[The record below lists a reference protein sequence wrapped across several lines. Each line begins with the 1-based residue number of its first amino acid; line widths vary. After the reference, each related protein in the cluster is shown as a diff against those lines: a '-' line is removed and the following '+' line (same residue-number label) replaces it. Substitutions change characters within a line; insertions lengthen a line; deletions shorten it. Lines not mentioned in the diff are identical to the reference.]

1 MILGL
6 DIGGTKTAV
15 VLGDRFGNVV
25 ARRQTPSPLHLA
37 PEEMVQGI
45 VRLARTMLR
54 EAAVPEVEAAG
65 VSIGGPLDSE
75 AGVILG
81 PPHLPGWDN
90 VPLRALLEEQLGT
103 PVYVEHDA
111 RTGALAEW
119 RFGSGVLPDG
129 SRVNDLV
136 FLTLGTGL
144 GAGVIT
150 GGRLLHGRSS
160 RTAEAGHWRIAPD
173 GPEMFGKHGS
183 WESYCSGAGIV
194 ALARWRYPSDFVDIS
209 LRQLA
214 ALAREG
220 DTKAKAIFDES
231 AFMLGQGIALLC
243 DLFAPDVVA
252 LGALGVR
259 LGDLLIPGAVA
270 ALRLEAL
277 PAVAERCR
285 VVPVALGERI
295 GDVAA
300 LCAALYRLEDWESR
314 SSAPNQA
321 AVGHGEAL

>member
-1 MILGL
+1 MAEHDALILGL

-15 VLGDRFGNVV
+15 VLGDRTGGIV
-25 ARRQTPSPLHLA
+25 ARRQLPSPLHLP
-37 PEEMVQGI
+37 PERMIAEI
-45 VRLARTMLR
+45 
-54 EAAVPEVEAAG
+54 AALSRDLVAHHMGRPIAAG
-65 VSIGGPLDSE
+65 VSIGGPLDAE

-90 VPLRALLEEQLGT
+90 VPLRALLEEQLAM

-119 RFGSGVLPDG
+119 RFGSGVLSDG
-129 SRVNDLV
+129 SRVNDLI

-144 GAGVIT
+144 GAGIIT

-183 WESYCSGAGIV
+183 WESYCSGAGMV
-194 ALARWRYPSDFVDIS
+194 ALAAWRYPQRFFETN
-209 LRQLA
+209 LQQLA

-220 DTKAKAIFDES
+220 DRDARAVFDES
-231 AFMLGQGIALLC
+231 AWMLGQGIALLC

-259 LGDLLIPGAVA
+259 LGDLLFPGAEA
-270 ALRLEAL
+270 AVRAEAL
-277 PAVAERCR
+277 AANAARCR
-285 VVPVALGERI
+285 IMPVALGERI

-300 LCAALYRLEDWESR
+300 LCAALYRLEGWDAGR
-314 SSAPNQA
+314 T
-321 AVGHGEAL
+321 